1 MKPQDKT
8 SQVADTVSPY
18 EWEHFFVQLKF
29 MLVILKNNHLNIY
42 DPQFYITSLS
52 LKNYLAML
60 YGMWDLSSL
69 ARD

>member
-1 MKPQDKT
+1 
-8 SQVADTVSPY
+8 
-18 EWEHFFVQLKF
+18 